1 MNPQTTQATAKAIS
15 CSPQSD
21 GKALELKITPN
32 GTQRGGACTYR
43 EPSPLLTSIHST
55 RSTLSACQQKRK
67 GNTNRTTNLLIY
79 DDGLCLQNVLVQ

>member
-21 GKALELKITPN
+21 GKALELKIASN
-32 GTQRGGACTYR
+32 GTQRGGACTYQ

-55 RSTLSACQQKRK
+55 RSTLCVPTEEK
-67 GNTNRTTNLLIY
+67 GKYQPNHNPFDL
-79 DDGLCLQNVLVQ
+79 